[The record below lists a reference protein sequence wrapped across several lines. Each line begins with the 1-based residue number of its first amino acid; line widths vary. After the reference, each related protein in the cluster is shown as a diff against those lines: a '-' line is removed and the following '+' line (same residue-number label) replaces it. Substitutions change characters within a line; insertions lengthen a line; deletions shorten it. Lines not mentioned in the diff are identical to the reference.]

1 MNILLDSNIQFSTT
15 KINHRA
21 QKETRTHG
29 PFKGKINKLAQNI
42 PEKDLKLKNLI
53 EMKFSLEGF
62 KGRFENAEESA
73 NLKLKN

>member
-1 MNILLDSNIQFSTT
+1 M
-15 KINHRA
+15 
-21 QKETRTHG
+21 RTHG

-53 EMKFSLEGF
+53 EMKFSLEVF